1 MKVTFTDNFDWKV
14 PGVRAW
20 IAFKKG
26 DTVTVTHVQ
35 GRDAIAAG
43 VAREVSGG
51 KRG

>member
-1 MKVTFTDNFDWKV
+1 MKVTFTDNYDWKV

-43 VAREVSGG
+43 VAKEVASNGR
-51 KRG
+51 K